1 MKNKQ
6 IYEYGKNLA
15 IFDNFNLSMPV
26 RISFYLQKNIS
37 LIRQANTDI
46 EMARMNIGKAFGT
59 INNDGTGYNIPPE
72 KIPEVNKELE
82 DLFNLEQDLNLHM
95 FKLDDFDGIDLP
107 PTGIEDASMLPK
119 LFEELRRRGYSE
131 TDLDKIASVN
141 FFNAFSC

>member
-37 LIRQANTDI
+37 LIKQANTDI
-46 EMARMNIGKAFGT
+46 EMARMNIGKTFGT
-59 INNDGTGYNIPPE
+59 INNNGTGYNIPPE
-72 KIPEVNKELE
+72 KIPDANKELE

-95 FKLDDFDGIDLP
+95 FKLDDFDGIDLSYQELSAIMFM
-107 PTGIEDASMLPK
+107 IE
-119 LFEELRRRGYSE
+119 EE
-131 TDLDKIASVN
+131 
-141 FFNAFSC
+141 